1 MLIQTNFIA
10 GKMNK
15 SVDERLVPVGE
26 YVDAL
31 NVRLGS
37 TEGTEIGA
45 VENSKGNSVLTDIQY
60 QGSALS
66 GEARCIGAFE
76 DGMRETIYWFVYDP
90 ANISS
95 ASGSVSLILSYNT
108 NISSLTYHVVSET
121 ILNFNPTYL
130 ITGVNKIGDL
140 LFFTDD
146 FNPPRYINVRRQ
158 YNTDTTTVNPLQEED
173 VSVIVKPP
181 GFKDTS
187 ATSPLG
193 QPFLELFH
201 NGTTADYMEDR
212 FLCFAYRYRYTD
224 GGYSATSLF
233 TTPAFEPKAFD
244 FSLETFKN
252 EGMVNKYNSAR
263 VHFSTGSERVTEV
276 QILYKEAGSNNI
288 YIIDRLNKATQGYA
302 NNSFSYLTFTN
313 SKILSLL
320 GSDELLRLY
329 DNVPR
334 LSKAQTIQGNRLM
347 YGNYV
352 DQYDIS
358 SSADGPPIEI
368 RYQVEPQS
376 QATGGVSFPPPAG
389 TTGTYNINPTNP
401 GTTVLN
407 SVATF
412 DLSSTP
418 TPILQGTFFN
428 FSLALQNVNSQ
439 DNGGADAISESISDF
454 GVVITFITD
463 QEYATVDDMLSSQ
476 AFQNAIGTDALIAP
490 LLPYTN
496 PNPAGTS
503 PGNYPPVAPFP
514 PQSGTTLTDKFNSGI
529 PYSWTPNSGG
539 SPLLLI
545 NSSIDGACTGIS
557 PIAPW
562 PPVTDTCAS
571 AQEPMLLQHFGDG
584 ATATNTFSLQL
595 PAVLYYFDDGLL
607 ASNSIT
613 KQFQYFAFN
622 LASTTSSLK
631 LNQFTGSLH
640 SHRDY
645 EVGVV
650 YMDEYGRASTVLV
663 NETNTVFFPA
673 STSTQQNKV
682 KVTLENLPP
691 YWATHYKFVMKP
703 SQGTY
708 ETIWTSLGFEQTG
721 CLTEEGCGPS
731 PFKADL
737 GSYWFRLE
745 GESQNLVQVGD
756 VLTVKIDAGGSV
768 GALVTA
774 EVLDKESLYS
784 GQINGSNPAGIYI
797 RLRSDGWNATAETA
811 MPPINCG
818 QTLNGPASELMPLY
832 IWNSLHYPKCI
843 VDSTIPAGTSIRI
856 KVRGWRGGNES
867 PSGGISNC
875 NSVDIEW
882 DSGDLF
888 VGIDYLN
895 IHTALLGLQFEN
907 FVNIGTAT
915 PPVDQMGIS
924 FDPVL
929 YISPQVPGSVN
940 PTVYHS
946 VIFVQEDSSGVQ
958 RVCYQSN
965 IPFCSQTWWRDE
977 VPSAAISVVVNFSSG
992 VFCFESEPNE
1002 ADPNL
1007 FYDASD
1013 LLEIDKAGYHNAKR
1027 IWNPVTQT
1035 TQLALG
1041 SVEQTALVPLQTVLD
1056 FYNCYS
1062 FGNGVESFR
1071 IEDRIA
1077 GKSFLLGQRVL
1088 AVSNQDFKEADRFA
1102 GMTYSGVYSDSANSN
1117 NLNEFNLGLV
1127 NFKDLETE
1135 FGPIMKLHSR
1145 ETDILVLQ
1153 EDRISYVLAGKNII
1167 SDSTGGGAI
1176 TSVPEVLGTQ
1186 IARIEE
1192 YGISFNPESFSAWGG
1207 SMFFTDTKRGAVLML
1222 RGGSRNNDQLQEIS
1236 SFGMRSWFRDQFN
1249 AQLTTQ
1255 KLGGYDPYMDE
1266 YVLSTNNIEI
1276 PLALSEIPCGQLT
1289 TQKES
1294 SEALSFTVNFGQVI
1308 GTVNVPYTISAGEIE
1323 ISIDWNGT
1331 VTSSGVVNSSGTFSF
1346 SKTSS
1351 EPETAT
1357 VVITPTTTYGS
1368 TATYG
1373 VTFDCPEELDITV
1386 IQVVVNSNT
1395 YSGESIHTEYSWN
1408 DGVTFSP
1415 TIQNAISLGTSLP
1428 TSSYISQTGVRSIG
1442 AFPYSGAS
1450 ITLRTRKVL
1459 PDDFVFNPVLHSF
1472 KILSSNTLYSDVDA
1486 DISTL
1491 LTTATDVTPITN
1503 PSTPV
1508 FQGEEVSFAIPD
1520 GNQYLYLVWDLRN
1533 INNTLLCYSAVKS
1546 DNVCCD
1552 CSTSCNSCFFS
1563 PVQQSSQGACAV
1575 NTDTFGFS
1583 TWSYNSLGTIPV
1595 LGDTVFYDP
1604 TNTCSVGAGVLYQR
1618 SGYYIVDPA
1627 QPSGATPLNWVLI
1640 GEDGLVIDSGTC
1652 K

>member
-37 TEGTEIGA
+37 TEGTEVGA

-60 QGSALS
+60 QGADLS

-212 FLCFAYRYRYTD
+212 FLSFAYRYRYTD

-358 SSADGPPIEI
+358 SSAGGPPIEI

-376 QATGGVSFPPPAG
+376 QDTGGVSFPLPTG
-389 TTGTYNINPTNP
+389 TTGSYDIDPLNLS
-401 GTTVLN
+401 TTVLN

-412 DLSSTP
+412 DLSDTP
-418 TPILQGTFFN
+418 TPIAQGIFFN
-428 FSLALQNVNSQ
+428 FSLTIQNVSSTN
-439 DNGGADAISESISDF
+439 NGGAD
-454 GVVITFITD
+454 VIPTLIGDLNVGLTFITD

-496 PNPAGTS
+496 PNPSGTS
-503 PGNYPPVAPFP
+503 PGNYPPIAPFP
-514 PQSGTTLTDKFNSGI
+514 PQSGPTLTDRFNSTV
-529 PYSWTPNSGG
+529 PYAWGTGN
-539 SPLLLI
+539 PLLLI

-557 PIAPW
+557 PITPW

-595 PAVLYYFDDGLL
+595 PAALYYFDDGLS
-607 ASNSIT
+607 ASDSIT

-622 LASTTSSLK
+622 LAETTSSMK
-631 LNQFTGSLH
+631 LSEFTGSLH

-673 STSTQQNKV
+673 YTSTQQNKV

-708 ETIWTSLGFEQTG
+708 ETIWTALVFEQGG
-721 CLTEEGCGPS
+721 CDDPETCGPT
-731 PFKADL
+731 PFKNDP
-737 GSYWFRLE
+737 GNYWLRLE
-745 GESQNLVQVGD
+745 GESQNIVSVGD
-756 VLTVKIDAGGSV
+756 ILTVKKDAAGSV

-784 GQINGSNPAGIYI
+784 GQIDGANPAGVYI
-797 RLRSDGWNATAETA
+797 RLKADGWQPQLPSVASN
-811 MPPINCG
+811 INCSS
-818 QTLNGPASELMPLY
+818 TVNGPTEAMGLGF
-832 IWNSLHYPKCI
+832 WNSFSTSPPKCV
-843 VDSTIPAGTSIRI
+843 VDSDIPQGSSIRI
-856 KVRGWRGGNES
+856 KVHNYRGGLDE
-867 PSGGISNC
+867 GVLGYC
-875 NSVDIEW
+875 NNVDIEW

-888 VGIDYLN
+888 ITDAYNN
-895 IHTALLGLQFEN
+895 IHEALLGIDFGSL
-907 FVNIGTAT
+907 VNEYTAVGTPDDMTIA
-915 PPVDQMGIS
+915 

-929 YISPQVPGSVN
+929 YTFPSVPALTDFFHTKIFIQEESVG
-940 PTVYHS
+940 
-946 VIFVQEDSSGVQ
+946 GVQ
-958 RVCYQSN
+958 SVCNQSN
-965 IPFCSQTWWRDE
+965 IQWCTYFTPSIGNQI
-977 VPSAAISVVVNFSSG
+977 PSATLNVKVNFSSG

-1533 INNTLLCYSAVKS
+1533 INNTLLCYSELKS

-1575 NTDTFGFS
+1575 NTDSFGFS

-1604 TNTCSVGAGVLYQR
+1604 TNTCSVGTGVLYQR

-1640 GEDGLVIDSGTC
+1640 GENGLVIDSGTC

>member
-37 TEGTEIGA
+37 TEGTEVGA

-60 QGSALS
+60 QGSDLS
-66 GEARCIGAFE
+66 VEARCIGAFE
-76 DGMRETIYWFVYDP
+76 DGMKETIYWFVYDP
-90 ANISS
+90 ANIYS

-121 ILNFNPTYL
+121 VLNFNPTYL

-158 YNTDTTTVNPLQEED
+158 YKTDTVVSNPLQEED
-173 VSVIVKPP
+173 ISVIVKPP
-181 GFKDTS
+181 GFEAIS
-187 ATSPLG
+187 SLG
-193 QPFLELFH
+193 QPFLELFD
-201 NGTTADYMEDR
+201 NGTTEDYMENR
-212 FLCFAYRYRYTD
+212 FLCFAYRYRYND

-233 TTPAFEPKAFD
+233 TSPAFEPKSFN
-244 FSLETFKN
+244 FSNETFKN
-252 EGMVNKYNSAR
+252 EGMQNRYNSAR
-263 VHFSTGSERVTEV
+263 VYFSTGSDRVTEV
-276 QILYKEAGSNNI
+276 QVLYKEAGSNNI
-288 YIIDRLNKATQGYA
+288 YIIDRLNKSTQGLP
-302 NNSFSYLTFTN
+302 NNSYSFLTFTN
-313 SKILSLL
+313 SKILSVL

-334 LSKAQTIQGNRLM
+334 LAKAQTIQGNRLM

-352 DQYDIS
+352 DQYDITES
-358 SSADGPPIEI
+358 PEGSTIEM
-368 RYQVEPQS
+368 RYQVQPQS
-376 QATGGVSFPPPAG
+376 TATGGVTFPFAVG
-389 TTGTYNINPTNP
+389 STGVYNIDPSNP
-401 GTTVLN
+401 GKTVQD

-412 DLSSTP
+412 DLTLTP
-418 TPILQGTFFN
+418 LPIPAGTFFQ
-428 FSLALQNVNSQ
+428 FTFVVQNVDSDNNSGSDVISTLQ
-439 DNGGADAISESISDF
+439 DSVNVIMTFVANES
-454 GVVITFITD
+454 
-463 QEYATVDDMLSSQ
+463 YLTVDSMLSSQ
-476 AFQNAIGTDALIAP
+476 EFQNSIGTLSTISP
-490 LLPYTN
+490 LLPYTT
-496 PNPAGTS
+496 PPPPT
-503 PGNYPPVAPFP
+503 YPPTTPFP
-514 PQSGTTLTDKFNSGI
+514 PNLGSTATDLFNSAI
-529 PYSWTPNSGG
+529 PYAWTTVG
-539 SPLLLI
+539 STNPLLLI
-545 NSSIDGACTGIS
+545 NSSIDGGCTGIS
-557 PIAPW
+557 PITPW
-562 PPVTDTCAS
+562 PPITDICAS
-571 AQEPMLLQHFGDG
+571 AQEPMLLKHAGDG

-595 PAVLYYFDDGLL
+595 PAALYYFDNGNAADP
-607 ASNSIT
+607 NRYT
-613 KQFQYFAFN
+613 EQFQYYAFN
-622 LASTTSSLK
+622 LAATSA
-631 LNQFTGSLH
+631 NFTRVGFTGSLH

-650 YMDEYGRASTVLV
+650 YLDKYARASTVLTAP
-663 NETNTVFFPA
+663 TNTVYFPA
-673 STSTQQNKV
+673 SSSTQQNKTT
-682 KVTLENLPP
+682 VTLEHLPP
-691 YWATHYKFVMKP
+691 YWAEHYKFVMKP
-703 SQGTY
+703 SQGAY
-708 ETIWTSLGFEQTG
+708 ETLWSVLSFQQSG
-721 CLTEEGCGPS
+721 CPVPDECGPE
-731 PFKADL
+731 PFSIDL
-737 GSYWFRLE
+737 SSYWFRLE
-745 GESQNLVQVGD
+745 GQSQNLVSVGD
-756 VLTVKIDAGGSV
+756 VLTVKRDVS
-768 GALVTA
+768 GAINSFVTA
-774 EVLDKESLYS
+774 EVLDKESVYS
-784 GQINGSNPAGIYI
+784 GQIQGTNPAGIYI
-797 RLRSDGWNATAETA
+797 RLKPSGWAADLDVTEYEN
-811 MPPINCG
+811 INCNVSAG
-818 QTLNGPASELMPLY
+818 GPYA
-832 IWNSLHYPKCI
+832 WNSS
-843 VDSTIPAGTSIRI
+843 DDWSNSTLSCSVPGDIPAGSTIRVI
-856 KVRGWRGGNES
+856 AHAYRGGADGA
-867 PSGGISNC
+867 GGGLFGC
-875 NSVDIEW
+875 NSVNIDF
-882 DSGDLF
+882 DSGDMQ
-888 VGIDYLN
+888 VLN
-895 IHTALLGLQFEN
+895 DAVSLHAALMGLD
-907 FVNIGTAT
+907 FVNKVTESLST
-915 PPVDQMGIS
+915 NVDDMAIS
-924 FDPVL
+924 FDPVIYTYPAMPPNMELFHL
-929 YISPQVPGSVN
+929 YIWIQQTGSVQAVRTRHN
-940 PTVYHS
+940 IPWCTQFTNVLGNQPPSNELNVRVNY
-946 VIFVQEDSSGVQ
+946 SSGV
-958 RVCYQSN
+958 Y
-965 IPFCSQTWWRDE
+965 
-977 VPSAAISVVVNFSSG
+977 
-992 VFCFESEPNE
+992 CFESETAE
-1002 ADPNL
+1002 VDPNL

-1013 LLEIDKAGYHNAKR
+1013 LLEISKTRFHKAKR
-1027 IWNPVTQT
+1027 VWDPITQT
-1035 TQLALG
+1035 TSLAPG
-1041 SVEQTALVPLQTVLD
+1041 SVNQTATVPLETTLD
-1056 FYNCYS
+1056 FYNCFM

-1071 IEDRIA
+1071 IEDKIG
-1077 GKSFLLGQRVL
+1077 GKTFGLGQRVL

-1153 EDRISYVLAGKNII
+1153 EDRVSYVLAGKNII

-1176 TSVPEVLGTQ
+1176 TSVPEILGTQ

-1222 RGGSRNNDQLQEIS
+1222 QGGSRNNDQLQEVS
-1236 SFGMRSWFRDQFN
+1236 TFGMRSWFRDQFN

-1294 SEALSFTVNFGQVI
+1294 SEPLSFTVNFGQVI

-1331 VTSSGVVNSSGTFSF
+1331 VTSSGVVSSSGTFSF
-1346 SKTSS
+1346 DKTSS
-1351 EPETAT
+1351 DPETAT

-1373 VTFDCPEELDITV
+1373 VTFDCPEEKYITV
-1386 IQVVVNSNT
+1386 IQVVVNSNS

-1415 TIQNAISLGTSLP
+1415 TIQNAISLGASLP

-1459 PDDFVFNPVLHSF
+1459 PDDFVFNPALHSF
-1472 KILSSNTLYSDVDA
+1472 KILSSNILYSNFDSE
-1486 DISTL
+1486 ISTL

-1508 FQGEEVSFAIPD
+1508 FQGVETSFAIPD

-1533 INNTLLCYSAVKS
+1533 INHTLLCYSEVKD

-1552 CSTSCNSCFFS
+1552 CNTSCNSCFFS

-1604 TNTCSVGAGVLYQR
+1604 TNTCSVGTGVLYQR

-1640 GEDGLVIDSGTC
+1640 GENGLVIDSGTC